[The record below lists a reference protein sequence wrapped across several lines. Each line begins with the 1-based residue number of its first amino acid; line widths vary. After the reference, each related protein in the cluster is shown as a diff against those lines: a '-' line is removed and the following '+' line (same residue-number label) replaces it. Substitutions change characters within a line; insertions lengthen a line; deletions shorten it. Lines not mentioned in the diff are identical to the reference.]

1 MIFVRKHYLGID
13 LGESEVKAVLL
24 RKKTRGWRVES
35 VFRFPVATE
44 DAESRAASWQEALR
58 RVARSTQLRAP
69 LTTLGMP
76 SQQSTLKVIEL
87 PATDRRSLEQ
97 MLRYEA
103 HQHIPFRADNAEI
116 DFALLGG
123 RTTAVRRPT
132 EDTQRVALAACD
144 KGALNT
150 YRSALRTGGLR
161 PRVVDV
167 GLLGAANCFSSRP
180 AALEVPEPD
189 GVLTADIGRE
199 RTLAVVLQHGAFH
212 SYRVV
217 PFGGR
222 ALTEAL
228 AQDFEVSPE
237 EAEGLKHRHGVAP
250 PADYAAGASDTPN
263 TTQWVDR
270 LAAELQV
277 TIQAYRAGARLG
289 QVNRILLTGGGALAE
304 GLPEALSRR
313 LRLEVFAPAPWAG
326 FEVGSG
332 VSSED
337 AALFACATGLALRG
351 DRALVDVN
359 LAAQLSREARAA
371 RQVRARGIAA
381 GAVAGIAVI
390 ALGAHF
396 QGRLQTRRDELV
408 TLGREVLKYPP
419 VETKARSSDQTQ
431 VKEMAHRAAESRRN
445 GRLWLELLLRL
456 SADLPEGV
464 WFDEAHFDA
473 NGTVSIRGSAKT
485 SAQATNALSAIHHIP
500 EFRDARLT
508 YANTVERDKVQLTQF
523 QIVCTVA
530 TEGGVA
536 S

>member
-1 MIFVRKHYLGID
+1 MSFVRKHYLGID

-24 RKKTRGWRVES
+24 RKRARGWSVEAVS
-35 VFRFPVATE
+35 RFPVATE
-44 DAESRAASWQEALR
+44 DAGSRAASWQEALR
-58 RVARSTQLRAP
+58 RLARSNQLRAP
-69 LTTLGMP
+69 ITTVGMP

-87 PATDRRSLEQ
+87 PATDRRALEQ
-97 MLRYEA
+97 LLRYEA

-116 DFALLGG
+116 DFAVLGG
-123 RTTAVRRPT
+123 RAATGRRPT
-132 EDTQRVALAACD
+132 DDTQRVALAACD

-167 GLLGAANCFSSRP
+167 GLLGAANCFASRL
-180 AALEVPEPD
+180 AALEVSEPD
-189 GVLTADIGRE
+189 GVLIADLGRD

-228 AQDFEVSPE
+228 AEDFGVSPA
-237 EAEGLKHRHGVAP
+237 EAEGLKHRHGVTP
-250 PADYAAGASDTPN
+250 PADHAASGGTPH
-263 TTQWVDR
+263 TSQWVDR

-277 TIQAYRAGARLG
+277 TIQAYRADARPG
-289 QVNRILLTGGGALAE
+289 QLNRILLTGGGALAE
-304 GLPEALSRR
+304 GLSEALSRR
-313 LRLEVFAPAPWAG
+313 LRLEVFVPPPWAG

-332 VSSED
+332 VPTDD

-359 LAAQLSREARAA
+359 LTAQLSRQARAA
-371 RQVRARGIAA
+371 RQARTRRLAA
-381 GAVAGIAVI
+381 GAVAGIALV

-396 QGRLQTRRDELV
+396 QGQLQARREQLASLESALLQYPAVAADVGSGDQTRAL
-408 TLGREVLKYPP
+408 
-419 VETKARSSDQTQ
+419 
-431 VKEMAHRAAESRRN
+431 EMARRAAEARYN
-445 GRLWLELLLRL
+445 GRLWLELLRQL

-464 WFDEAHFDA
+464 WFEEAHFDA
-473 NGTVSIRGSAKT
+473 NGTDSIRGSAQT
-485 SAQATNALSAIHHIP
+485 SAQATNALSAVRRIP
-500 EFRDARLT
+500 EFHDARLT